1 MKLKTPRRY
10 VFNFMGIEPEF
21 VVAEGLAISPEH
33 RTNAIEA
40 ALGQTFKLAA

>member
-1 MKLKTPRRY
+1 